1 MKPLPLL
8 PALSFALCIV
18 QAQEPARMETRPMN
32 KVIHVSTVLKCTPRQ
47 AFTYFT
53 ENRLLES
60 WLTAVAEVEPEV
72 GGTYELFWN
81 PADRENN
88 STIGCKVTAVEKDRF
103 ISFEWRSPRQF
114 KHFANNADPLT
125 HGTVFF
131 IPRGDSTEVHL
142 IHSGW
147 RSSPEWEQARLWQL
161 NAWTMA
167 FRQLEANVNSK

>member
-1 MKPLPLL
+1 MKSLPLQL
-8 PALSFALCIV
+8 ALLFTLSVV
-18 QAQEPARMETRPMN
+18 QAQEPARMETRSVN
-32 KVIHVSTVLKCTPRQ
+32 KVIHVSSVLRCSPDH
-47 AFTYFT
+47 AFAYFT
-53 ENRLLES
+53 ENKPLDS
-60 WLTAVAEVEPEV
+60 WLTAVAEVEPRA
-72 GGTYELFWN
+72 GGKYELFWE

-103 ISFEWRSPRQF
+103 ISFEWRSPKQF

-147 RSSPEWEQARLWQL
+147 RSSPDWEQARLWQL
-161 NAWTMA
+161 NAWTLA
-167 FRQLEANVNSK
+167 FRRLEENVNGK